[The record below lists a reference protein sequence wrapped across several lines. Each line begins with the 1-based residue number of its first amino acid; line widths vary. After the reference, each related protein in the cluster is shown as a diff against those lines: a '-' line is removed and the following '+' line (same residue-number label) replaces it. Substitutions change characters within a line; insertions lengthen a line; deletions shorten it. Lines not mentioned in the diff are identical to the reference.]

1 MSANTLGTYERGIT
15 EPDSTLFATYHRRF
29 GINLNWLIAESGEV
43 FGVAGD
49 ASAVQIPLLADA
61 IAVVEQW
68 LDENRRSMAPA
79 DKAGVIAQLYDV
91 LLEDMRGGHAPIDR
105 RRAHQFLRLVVNNR
119 EGT

>member
-1 MSANTLGTYERGIT
+1 MSADTLGTYERGVS
-15 EPDSTLFATYHRRF
+15 EPDSRLFATYHRRF
-29 GINLNWLIAESGEV
+29 GINLNWLIADSGEV

-49 ASAVQIPLLADA
+49 AGAVQIPLLADA
-61 IAVVEQW
+61 VAVVEQW
-68 LDENRRSMAPA
+68 LDENQRSMAPA
-79 DKAGVIAQLYDV
+79 AKAGVIAQLYDV